1 MEIEKVKSRQ
11 PIPENAKRVFKGKI
25 FDVYQWEQKMYDGSI
40 EIFEKLKRPDTVVVF
55 PVLPDGRIILT
66 EQEQP
71 NRGLFLGT
79 AGGRV
84 ENGEDIIEAAK
95 RELLEETGYKA
106 DEYILW
112 KAEQII
118 DKIDWNIYTF
128 VAKGAKKIAEQELDS
143 GEKIKLK
150 LVNFEEFIEVA
161 LNENFEEK
169 QIIPN
174 LFEAKLYPE
183 KMQELKKLFTPK

>member
-183 KMQELKKLFTPK
+183 KIQELKKLFTPK

>member
-112 KAEQII
+112 KAEQIM